1 MEGTRTM
8 THKEILRSI
17 GSDLDDLKV
26 REPSKYQQREREL
39 KLFESKLGFDVATA
53 PIGTR
58 KMEKLK

>member
-1 MEGTRTM
+1 M